1 VIKPTPKQ
9 HEAWEALKTHT
20 SVFFGGGAGGGKSW
34 WLCETRLVNCY
45 LYPGYKSF
53 IAREELKRLMAST
66 YLTWCKVCQ
75 YHNIPKEEWSLNGQ
89 YSYIEFKNGSR
100 IDLLDVKFLPS
111 DPFYERFG
119 SLEYSDGSI
128 EECGE
133 INFLAYDVLKT
144 RIGRH
149 LNKELGIRPTLA
161 LTANPKKNWLYT
173 VFYEPWKNG
182 TLPDDIKFIQALY
195 GDNPYT
201 AAEYEVQLQ
210 SLIDKSTKERLMLGN
225 WDYEDN
231 PNVLIP
237 FATILDMF
245 SNDFIKG
252 GRKKIVA
259 DIARYGSDRAIIT
272 VWDGLV
278 LIDYVAFNISS
289 TVEIQNAINA
299 LRMRYQVPVSD
310 IIVDEDGV
318 GGGVV
323 DSLKCKGFLNN
334 GKPTNPNYQN
344 LKSECGYKL
353 AELANKIYI
362 KKELPEKEKD
372 MIILELSMLRTFDA
386 DKDGKLRI
394 MPKEKIKEYI
404 GRSPDWLDVFI
415 MRMYFET
422 TPAKKYDIR
431 KLQNLHAHL
440 YGS

>member
-1 VIKPTPKQ
+1 MIKPTAKQ
-9 HEAWEALKTHT
+9 HEAWDALKTHT

-66 YLTWCKVCQ
+66 YLTWCKVCTF
-75 YHNIPKEEWSLNGQ
+75 HEIPKDQWALNGQ

-149 LNKELGIRPTLA
+149 LNKELGIPPTLA
-161 LTANPKKNWLYT
+161 LTGNPKKNWTYT
-173 VFYEPWKNG
+173 TFYEPWKNG
-182 TLPDDIKFIQALY
+182 ALPDKVKFIQTLY

-201 AAEYEVQLQ
+201 AQEYEVQLQ
-210 SLIDKSTKERLMLGN
+210 SISDKSTKERLMLGN
-225 WDYEDN
+225 WDYEDS
-231 PNVLIP
+231 PNVLIS

-252 GRKKIVA
+252 GRRKIVG

-289 TVEIQNAINA
+289 TGEIQNSINA
-299 LRMRYQVPVSD
+299 LRMRYEVPVSD

-323 DSLKCKGFLNN
+323 DNLKCKGFLNN

-353 AELANKIYI
+353 AELASKIYI
-362 KKELPEKEKD
+362 RKELPEKEKE
-372 MIILELSMLRTFDA
+372 MIMLELGMLRTYDA

-404 GRSPDWLDVFI
+404 GRSPDWLDCFI
-415 MRMYFET
+415 MRMFWET
-422 TPAKKYDIR
+422 MPVKKYDIR
-431 KLQNLHAHL
+431 KLQDLQAHL
-440 YGS
+440 FG

>member
-1 VIKPTPKQ
+1 MIKPTSKQ
-9 HEAWEALKTHT
+9 HEAWEALKKYS

-66 YLTWCKVCQ
+66 YLTWCKVCTF
-75 YHNIPKEEWSLNGQ
+75 HGIPQGEWWLNGQ

-100 IDLLDVKFLPS
+100 IDLLDVKYLPS

-149 LNKELGIRPTLA
+149 LNKELGIRPTMA

-173 VFYEPWKNG
+173 TFYEPWKNG
-182 TLPDDIKFIQALY
+182 TLPDNVKFIQALY

-201 AAEYEVQLQ
+201 CDQYQIQLQ
-210 SLIDKSTKERLMLGN
+210 SISDKSTKARLMLGS
-225 WDYEDN
+225 WDYEDA
-231 PNVLIP
+231 PNVLIS
-237 FATILDMF
+237 FNDINNMF
-245 SNDFIKG
+245 SNDFAKPG
-252 GRKKIVA
+252 KMRIVA
-259 DIARYGSDRAIIT
+259 DIARYGSDRAVIT
-272 VWDGLV
+272 VWSGLI
-278 LIDYVAFNISS
+278 LIDYLIFNISS
-289 TVEIQNAINA
+289 TTEIQNAVSA
-299 LRMRYQVPVSD
+299 FKARYSIQSSD
-310 IIVDEDGV
+310 ILVDSDGV
-318 GGGVV
+318 GGGVQ
-323 DSLKCKGFLNN
+323 DSLKCQGFINN

-344 LKSECGYKL
+344 LKAECGYKL
-353 AELANKIYI
+353 SELASKIWI
-362 KKELPEKEKD
+362 KAELPEREKE
-372 MIILELSMLRTFDA
+372 MIILELGMLRTYDA

-404 GRSPDWLDVFI
+404 GRSPDWLDCFI

-422 TPAKKYDIR
+422 IPVKKFDR
-431 KLQNLHAHL
+431 DKLQSLL
-440 YGS
+440 GRI